1 MGIDISKMK
10 AKLAALQNKGG
21 EGKTNYF
28 KPEEGKTYSV
38 RIVATADGD
47 PFREFWFHY
56 DIAKGGVM
64 CPKKNFKETCAICEF
79 ANKLFRED
87 TEESRKS
94 AKKFLPRQ
102 RFFSPVLVRGEEK
115 EGIKVWGYGKTVYQ
129 DLINLVLNPDYG
141 DITDPENGT
150 DLSIKADKVPGASFP
165 TTKLTPA
172 RKTSKLCN
180 GTPQECSELLE
191 TVPDFNEIHEVKT
204 SEEVARILDEH
215 LAAGDDSDA
224 EADSKQTTKY
234 GGATPAKKKATND
247 IDSAFADLIS
257 G

>member
-1 MGIDISKMK
+1 MGIDIAKMK

-28 KPEEGKTYSV
+28 KPEEGKNYSV
-38 RIVATADGD
+38 RIVATPDGD

-87 TEESRKS
+87 TEESRKA

-115 EGIKVWGYGKTVYQ
+115 EGVKVWGYGKNVYG
-129 DLINLVLNPDYG
+129 DLLGLTLNPDYG
-141 DITDPENGT
+141 DITDPEGGT
-150 DLSIKADKVPGASFP
+150 DLTIQTNKAPGQSFP

-172 RKTSKLCN
+172 RKTSKLCQ
-180 GTPQECSELLE
+180 GTPDECKALLDS
-191 TVPDFNEIHEVKT
+191 VPDLEAIHERKT
-204 SEEVARILDEH
+204 SAEVAALLDEH
-215 LAAGDDSDA
+215 LAGGSDSDA
-224 EADSKQTTKY
+224 EADSTEVAYNKS
-234 GGATPAKKKATND
+234 KKST
-247 IDSAFADLIS
+247 SAVDAAFKELL